1 MAWNRQKSQ
10 KQTKHFNNPLKQ
22 RVFYCLNFGEPQM
35 SSGAK
40 IRLYACEEAV
50 LGTTPANPVWYTV
63 RRVTDSLT
71 ENVTTEDSSEVVDSR
86 FRQGAV
92 VTEAEVTGQ
101 LEFELSLGTF
111 DLFLNVLAFNNW
123 AANALSFGGGVRKSL
138 TLVKVFEDIGQVF
151 IYRGIQVN
159 TGEMTIQTTG
169 KITGNF
175 GLVGSSFTRQQV
187 NPVTNPIP
195 ASTRP
200 LVSMPNVEKLLIN
213 GQSIQGKACLQTLTI
228 NFSNNLE
235 AIRCIGSG
243 KYTPEFYLEK
253 MMDIGVNANFM
264 FSATSASWIDAIKTR
279 DVFTLTFDITD
290 TKGSKYSFNFPQLE
304 VKEANHPDGGGDD
317 IITID
322 INFAQVRT
330 SPTIVRALV

>member
-1 MAWNRQKSQ
+1 
-10 KQTKHFNNPLKQ
+10 
-22 RVFYCLNFGEPQM
+22 M

-264 FSATSASWIDAIKTR
+264 FSAASAAWIDAIKTR

>member
-1 MAWNRQKSQ
+1 
-10 KQTKHFNNPLKQ
+10 
-22 RVFYCLNFGEPQM
+22 M

-50 LGTTPANPVWYTV
+50 LGTTPANPIWYTV

-71 ENVTTEDSSEVVDSR
+71 ENVTTEDSSEVADSR
-86 FRQGAV
+86 FRQGSV

-175 GLVGSSFTRQQV
+175 GLVGNSFTRQQV
-187 NPVTNPIP
+187 NPVTNPVP

-228 NFSNNLE
+228 NFGNNLE

-264 FSATSASWIDAIKTR
+264 FSAISAAWIDAIKTR

-317 IITID
+317 IITVD

>member
-1 MAWNRQKSQ
+1 
-10 KQTKHFNNPLKQ
+10 
-22 RVFYCLNFGEPQM
+22 M

-195 ASTRP
+195 ASTCP

>member
-1 MAWNRQKSQ
+1 
-10 KQTKHFNNPLKQ
+10 
-22 RVFYCLNFGEPQM
+22 M

-322 INFAQVRT
+322 INFA
-330 SPTIVRALV
+330 

>member
-1 MAWNRQKSQ
+1 
-10 KQTKHFNNPLKQ
+10 
-22 RVFYCLNFGEPQM
+22 M

-290 TKGSKYSFNFPQLE
+290 TKGSKYSFNFRNLKLRKQ
-304 VKEANHPDGGGDD
+304 
-317 IITID
+317 ITLMVV
-322 INFAQVRT
+322 AMTLLQ
-330 SPTIVRALV
+330 

>member
-1 MAWNRQKSQ
+1 
-10 KQTKHFNNPLKQ
+10 
-22 RVFYCLNFGEPQM
+22 
-35 SSGAK
+35 
-40 IRLYACEEAV
+40 LYACEEAV

-330 SPTIVRALV
+330 

>member
-1 MAWNRQKSQ
+1 
-10 KQTKHFNNPLKQ
+10 
-22 RVFYCLNFGEPQM
+22 M

-322 INFAQVRT
+322 
-330 SPTIVRALV
+330 

>member
-1 MAWNRQKSQ
+1 
-10 KQTKHFNNPLKQ
+10 
-22 RVFYCLNFGEPQM
+22 M

-50 LGTTPANPVWYTV
+50 LGTTPANPIWYTV

-123 AANALSFGGGVRKSL
+123 AGNALSFGGGVRKSL

>member
-1 MAWNRQKSQ
+1 
-10 KQTKHFNNPLKQ
+10 
-22 RVFYCLNFGEPQM
+22 
-35 SSGAK
+35 
-40 IRLYACEEAV
+40 
-50 LGTTPANPVWYTV
+50 
-63 RRVTDSLT
+63 
-71 ENVTTEDSSEVVDSR
+71 
-86 FRQGAV
+86 

-123 AANALSFGGGVRKSL
+123 AGNALSFGGGVRKSL

-175 GLVGSSFTRQQV
+175 GLVGNSFTRQQV

-264 FSATSASWIDAIKTR
+264 FSATSAAWIDAIKTR

-290 TKGSKYSFNFPQLE
+290 SKGSKYSFNFPQLE

>member
-1 MAWNRQKSQ
+1 
-10 KQTKHFNNPLKQ
+10 
-22 RVFYCLNFGEPQM
+22 
-35 SSGAK
+35 
-40 IRLYACEEAV
+40 EAV

-330 SPTIVRALV
+330 SPT

>member
-1 MAWNRQKSQ
+1 
-10 KQTKHFNNPLKQ
+10 
-22 RVFYCLNFGEPQM
+22 M

-253 MMDIGVNANFM
+253 MMDISVNANFM
-264 FSATSASWIDAIKTR
+264 FSAISAAWIDAIKTR

>member
-1 MAWNRQKSQ
+1 
-10 KQTKHFNNPLKQ
+10 
-22 RVFYCLNFGEPQM
+22 M

-304 VKEANHPDGGGDD
+304 VKEANHPDG
-317 IITID
+317 
-322 INFAQVRT
+322 
-330 SPTIVRALV
+330 

>member
-1 MAWNRQKSQ
+1 M
-10 KQTKHFNNPLKQ
+10 
-22 RVFYCLNFGEPQM
+22 
-35 SSGAK
+35 
-40 IRLYACEEAV
+40 RLYACEEAV

-330 SPTIVRALV
+330 

>member
-1 MAWNRQKSQ
+1 
-10 KQTKHFNNPLKQ
+10 
-22 RVFYCLNFGEPQM
+22 M

-138 TLVKVFEDIGQVF
+138 TLVKVFKDIGQVF

>member
-1 MAWNRQKSQ
+1 
-10 KQTKHFNNPLKQ
+10 
-22 RVFYCLNFGEPQM
+22 
-35 SSGAK
+35 
-40 IRLYACEEAV
+40 
-50 LGTTPANPVWYTV
+50 ANPVWYTV

>member
-1 MAWNRQKSQ
+1 
-10 KQTKHFNNPLKQ
+10 
-22 RVFYCLNFGEPQM
+22 M

-317 IITID
+317 I
-322 INFAQVRT
+322 
-330 SPTIVRALV
+330 

>member
-1 MAWNRQKSQ
+1 
-10 KQTKHFNNPLKQ
+10 
-22 RVFYCLNFGEPQM
+22 M

-123 AANALSFGGGVRKSL
+123 AANALSFGGGVRQSL

>member
-1 MAWNRQKSQ
+1 
-10 KQTKHFNNPLKQ
+10 
-22 RVFYCLNFGEPQM
+22 M

-50 LGTTPANPVWYTV
+50 LGTTPANPVWYAV

>member
-1 MAWNRQKSQ
+1 
-10 KQTKHFNNPLKQ
+10 
-22 RVFYCLNFGEPQM
+22 M

-40 IRLYACEEAV
+40 IRLYACEEAI

>member
-1 MAWNRQKSQ
+1 
-10 KQTKHFNNPLKQ
+10 
-22 RVFYCLNFGEPQM
+22 
-35 SSGAK
+35 AK

-213 GQSIQGKACLQTLTI
+213 GQSIQSKACLQTLTI

-330 SPTIVRALV
+330 

>member
-1 MAWNRQKSQ
+1 
-10 KQTKHFNNPLKQ
+10 
-22 RVFYCLNFGEPQM
+22 
-35 SSGAK
+35 
-40 IRLYACEEAV
+40 
-50 LGTTPANPVWYTV
+50 PANPVWYTV

-279 DVFTLTFDITD
+279 DVFTMTFDITD

>member
-1 MAWNRQKSQ
+1 
-10 KQTKHFNNPLKQ
+10 
-22 RVFYCLNFGEPQM
+22 M

-330 SPTIVRALV
+330 SPTIIRALV

>member
-1 MAWNRQKSQ
+1 
-10 KQTKHFNNPLKQ
+10 
-22 RVFYCLNFGEPQM
+22 M

-40 IRLYACEEAV
+40 IRLYACEEAI

-304 VKEANHPDGGGDD
+304 VKEANHPDG
-317 IITID
+317 
-322 INFAQVRT
+322 
-330 SPTIVRALV
+330 

>member
-1 MAWNRQKSQ
+1 
-10 KQTKHFNNPLKQ
+10 
-22 RVFYCLNFGEPQM
+22 M

-123 AANALSFGGGVRKSL
+123 AGNALSFGGGVRKSL

-175 GLVGSSFTRQQV
+175 GLVGNSFTRQQV

-264 FSATSASWIDAIKTR
+264 FSATSAAWIGAIKTR
-279 DVFTLTFDITD
+279 DVFTLTFDIKD
-290 TKGSKYSFNFPQLE
+290 SKGSKYSFNFPQLE
-304 VKEANHPDGGGDD
+304 VMEANHPDGGGDD
-317 IITID
+317 IITVD

-330 SPTIVRALV
+330 APTIVRALV

>member
-1 MAWNRQKSQ
+1 
-10 KQTKHFNNPLKQ
+10 
-22 RVFYCLNFGEPQM
+22 M

-317 IITID
+317 IITI
-322 INFAQVRT
+322 
-330 SPTIVRALV
+330 

>member
-1 MAWNRQKSQ
+1 
-10 KQTKHFNNPLKQ
+10 
-22 RVFYCLNFGEPQM
+22 
-35 SSGAK
+35 GAK

>member
-1 MAWNRQKSQ
+1 
-10 KQTKHFNNPLKQ
+10 
-22 RVFYCLNFGEPQM
+22 M

-279 DVFTLTFDITD
+279 DVFTLTFDIKD
-290 TKGSKYSFNFPQLE
+290 SKGSKYSFNFPQLE
-304 VKEANHPDGGGDD
+304 VMEANHPDGGGDD

>member
-1 MAWNRQKSQ
+1 
-10 KQTKHFNNPLKQ
+10 
-22 RVFYCLNFGEPQM
+22 M

-330 SPTIVRALV
+330 SPTIVRALALLQIVGGDKLIIPFC

>member
-1 MAWNRQKSQ
+1 
-10 KQTKHFNNPLKQ
+10 
-22 RVFYCLNFGEPQM
+22 M

-111 DLFLNVLAFNNW
+111 DLFLNVLAFNNC

>member
-1 MAWNRQKSQ
+1 
-10 KQTKHFNNPLKQ
+10 
-22 RVFYCLNFGEPQM
+22 
-35 SSGAK
+35 
-40 IRLYACEEAV
+40 YACEEAV

>member
-1 MAWNRQKSQ
+1 
-10 KQTKHFNNPLKQ
+10 
-22 RVFYCLNFGEPQM
+22 M

-187 NPVTNPIP
+187 NPVTNPMP

>member
-22 RVFYCLNFGEPQM
+22 RVLLPKFWRTINEFRR
-35 SSGAK
+35 K

>member
-1 MAWNRQKSQ
+1 
-10 KQTKHFNNPLKQ
+10 
-22 RVFYCLNFGEPQM
+22 M

-71 ENVTTEDSSEVVDSR
+71 ENVITEDSSEVVDSR

>member
-1 MAWNRQKSQ
+1 
-10 KQTKHFNNPLKQ
+10 
-22 RVFYCLNFGEPQM
+22 M
-35 SSGAK
+35 SSGSK

-50 LGTTPANPVWYTV
+50 LGTTPANPIWYTV

>member
-1 MAWNRQKSQ
+1 
-10 KQTKHFNNPLKQ
+10 
-22 RVFYCLNFGEPQM
+22 
-35 SSGAK
+35 SGAK

-330 SPTIVRALV
+330 SPTIIRALV

>member
-1 MAWNRQKSQ
+1 
-10 KQTKHFNNPLKQ
+10 
-22 RVFYCLNFGEPQM
+22 M

-40 IRLYACEEAV
+40 IRLYACKEAV

-264 FSATSASWIDAIKTR
+264 FSATSASWIDAI
-279 DVFTLTFDITD
+279 
-290 TKGSKYSFNFPQLE
+290 
-304 VKEANHPDGGGDD
+304 
-317 IITID
+317 
-322 INFAQVRT
+322 
-330 SPTIVRALV
+330 

>member
-1 MAWNRQKSQ
+1 
-10 KQTKHFNNPLKQ
+10 
-22 RVFYCLNFGEPQM
+22 
-35 SSGAK
+35 
-40 IRLYACEEAV
+40 
-50 LGTTPANPVWYTV
+50 
-63 RRVTDSLT
+63 
-71 ENVTTEDSSEVVDSR
+71 
-86 FRQGAV
+86 
-92 VTEAEVTGQ
+92 GQ

-264 FSATSASWIDAIKTR
+264 FSATSAAWIDAIKTR

-330 SPTIVRALV
+330 